1 MPGKIKNNQA
11 RIVGNNFQNFEKG
24 EKLFRMECL
33 AILFSCE
40 GFNFPLEIQT
50 IYKYYIVLS

>member
-1 MPGKIKNNQA
+1 MGKIKNNQA

-24 EKLFRMECL
+24 EKLFRMEFL
-33 AILFSCE
+33 AILFSYE
-40 GFNFPLEIQT
+40 GFKFSLEIQT